1 MGERMMARRLVVCC
15 DGTWNTPEKDNVTN
29 VVSVAR
35 ALKPRDDR
43 GNHQVVFY
51 DWGLGTGNF
60 LDRLVGGAAGKG
72 LDRNIRDA
80 YRFLVHNYL
89 PGDRIYL
96 LGFSRGA
103 YTVRSL
109 VGFIRN
115 CGLLKKP
122 HSGRILEAFEIYRS
136 SSPALH
142 PNASAA
148 RGFTVRY
155 SRPVSIRF
163 LGVWD
168 TVGALGIP
176 INSRRRRARY
186 EFHDTRLSSIVD
198 HAYHALAIDE
208 RRKLFAP
215 TIWTTRAG
223 RRHTVQTWFA
233 GVHTDVGGGY
243 PDDHGL
249 ADIALEW
256 MVERAMACGLQF
268 NHATLRAGFDS
279 DSTFL
284 VHDSHRPRY
293 GRRRE
298 RAPLETSRD
307 ESIHPTVRDWIDGDV
322 YAPDNLPAGW
332 LNRVES

>member
-1 MGERMMARRLVVCC
+1 MTRRLVVCC
-15 DGTWNTPEKDNVTN
+15 DGTWNTPETDNVTN

-35 ALKPRDDR
+35 AVKPRDDR

-51 DWGLGTGNF
+51 DWGIGTGNF
-60 LDRLVGGAAGKG
+60 LDKLVGGAAGKG

-96 LGFSRGA
+96 FGFSRGA

-115 CGLLKKP
+115 CGLLKKA
-122 HSGRILEAFEIYRS
+122 HAGRILEAFEIYRS
-136 SSPALH
+136 TRPTMH
-142 PNASAA
+142 PNASEARVFAA
-148 RGFTVRY
+148 RY
-155 SRPVSIRF
+155 SRQVSIRF

-176 INSRRRRARY
+176 IKSKRRRERY

-208 RRKLFAP
+208 RRKPFAP
-215 TIWTTRAG
+215 TIWTTKRG
-223 RRHTVQTWFA
+223 RTNTAQRWFA
-233 GVHTDVGGGY
+233 GVHSDVGGGY
-243 PDDHGL
+243 ADDHGL

-256 MVERAMACGLQF
+256 LAGRAEASGLQL
-268 NHATLRAGFDS
+268 NRATLRAGFDR
-279 DSTFL
+279 DTGYL
-284 VHDSHRPRY
+284 VHDSHKARY
-293 GRRRE
+293 GFRRKRK
-298 RAPLETSRD
+298 PLEVSPD
-307 ESIHPTVRDWIDGDV
+307 EAIHPTVRDWIDDDV
-322 YAPDNLPAGW
+322 YDPGNLPAGW
-332 LNRVES
+332 RRRVGSGA